1 MKKTYQLETVT
12 CPSCVVRIEGMLS
25 KMKGIE
31 QSDVRFNTSRVN
43 VVYNE
48 EVISS
53 QEIIDKIQQLGYQV
67 LSEK

>member
-1 MKKTYQLETVT
+1 MKKMYQLETVT